1 MSAIVGIWILI
12 IVLRLVLPAIWNFV
26 TNAGPL
32 RDEWQ
37 RRGKVAGHRGP
48 GPRSFKGRAGR
59 REWWLSTLGN
69 AIVGAI
75 VGAVPAIG
83 TLLALPWLVA
93 TLAVN
98 ARRLHDLS
106 VSAWLQL
113 IPLAFGFAAAF
124 LYFQLGGPA
133 NPPQTSWTLGTPSGQ
148 FTLLAAVSALVYL
161 AFYGIVGFAPGKSG
175 PNLYGEADPA

>member
-1 MSAIVGIWILI
+1 MSAIVAIWIFI
-12 IVLRLVLPAIWNFV
+12 IVARLVLPAIWNAV

-69 AIVGAI
+69 AVVSVI

-83 TLLALPWLVA
+83 TLLTLPWVVA

-106 VSAWLQL
+106 LSAWLQL
-113 IPLAFGFAAAF
+113 VPMAFGFAAAF
-124 LYFQLGGPA
+124 FYFQLGGPD
-133 NPPQTSWTLGTPSGQ
+133 NPPTTSWTFATPEGQ
-148 FTLLAAVSALVYL
+148 FTLLAAATALVYL
-161 AFYGIVGFAPGKSG
+161 GFYGLVGFAPGRGG
-175 PNLYGEADPA
+175 PNAYGEADAA